1 VAKPAPAA
9 VKTAPLK
16 PATSA
21 GGPKDY
27 ALAAVAEIKALAAGV
42 DKKRFA
48 AVRRATRCALR
59 TARAA

>member
-1 VAKPAPAA
+1 MAKPA

-27 ALAAVAEIKALAAGV
+27 ALAAVAEIKALASGV

-48 AVRRATRCALR
+48 AVRRPAI
-59 TARAA
+59 ARRRGRLV